1 VFFSS
6 IFAGHTLGFTTSE
19 VIRLYFVVQ
28 LSALAGAWLWA
39 RPIDTRGPKRVVQW
53 TLVQWCAVVVAAYF
67 VQTKPQFL
75 AVAVLAG
82 SGLGAVQAA
91 ARALMASLIPRGQEA
106 ELFGFYSLCGKTAA
120 VMGPVIFG
128 VVSLLTAGNQRLAI
142 LAVGV
147 MFVAGLA
154 LLGPVCAGGPVISR
168 DPVTGGS

>member
-1 VFFSS
+1 
-6 IFAGHTLGFTTSE
+6 
-19 VIRLYFVVQ
+19 
-28 LSALAGAWLWA
+28 
-39 RPIDTRGPKRVVQW
+39 
-53 TLVQWCAVVVAAYF
+53 VVVAAYF

-128 VVSLLTAGNQRLAI
+128 AVSLLTAGNQRLAI

-154 LLGPVCAGGPVISR
+154 LLGSVRAGGPVSGPPSR
-168 DPVTGGS
+168 FLDRGEA